1 MLGAVH
7 PAVVLVKKKHR
18 GTTERKRREHPGGPG
33 RFQNAAGA
41 LKLKDAQSKENHG
54 ERLVLQ
60 ILVIAGE
67 TVPPTLGTERPQLR
81 VTEDEQEKPGK
92 QKTRRP
98 REAQERRAVGQRAL
112 SEEKNGGENE
122 EESSQMVVEFT
133 IFLVGQE
140 PGLLGSV
147 HERLFVHGHGHGLV
161 SGVVCMHGV
170 IPGRG

>member
-1 MLGAVH
+1 MVGAVH

-18 GTTERKRREHPGGPG
+18 GTTEGKHREHPGGPG

-67 TVPPTLGTERPQLR
+67 AVPPTLGTEGPQLR

-98 REAQERRAVGQRAL
+98 REAQERRAFGQRAFR
-112 SEEKNGGENE
+112 EDEDGGENE
-122 EESSQMVVEFT
+122 EESSQ
-133 IFLVGQE
+133 
-140 PGLLGSV
+140 
-147 HERLFVHGHGHGLV
+147 
-161 SGVVCMHGV
+161 
-170 IPGRG
+170 

>member
-7 PAVVLVKKKHR
+7 PTVVPVKKKHR
-18 GTTERKRREHPGGPG
+18 GTTDGKHREHPYGPS

-60 ILVIAGE
+60 VLGIAGE
-67 TVPPTLGTERPQLR
+67 TVPPTLRTEGPQLH

-98 REAQERRAVGQRAL
+98 REAQDRRAVGQRAL
-112 SEEKNGGENE
+112 SEEENASENE
-122 EESSQMVVEFT
+122 EESSQMVVEST

-140 PGLLGSV
+140 PGLLGSG
-147 HERLFVHGHGHGLV
+147 HGRLFVHGHRH
-161 SGVVCMHGV
+161 S
-170 IPGRG
+170 R